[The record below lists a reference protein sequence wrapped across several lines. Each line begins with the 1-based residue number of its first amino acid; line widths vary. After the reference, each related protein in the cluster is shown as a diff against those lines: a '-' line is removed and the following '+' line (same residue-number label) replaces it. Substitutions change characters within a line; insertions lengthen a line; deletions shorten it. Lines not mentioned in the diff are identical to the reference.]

1 MRLNRLALIPVYV
14 LGAALGSLYLYQ
26 AFLGPGPTMRVALRT
41 IPILPLAVWTLWFDA
56 ARPFQTAPESARIV
70 GRVFLLLAVMG
81 LALLV
86 LGIGLNQL
94 YDPGSVSART

>member
-1 MRLNRLALIPVYV
+1 MRLNRLVLIPIYL
-14 LGAALGSLYLYQ
+14 LGAAVGSLYLYE
-26 AFLGPGPTMRVALRT
+26 AFLGLSPSIRVALRT
-41 IPILPLAVWTLWFDA
+41 LPILPVAIWTLWFDA
-56 ARPFQTAPESARIV
+56 ARPLKTAPEPVRIL

-94 YDPGSVSART
+94 YDPGRVN